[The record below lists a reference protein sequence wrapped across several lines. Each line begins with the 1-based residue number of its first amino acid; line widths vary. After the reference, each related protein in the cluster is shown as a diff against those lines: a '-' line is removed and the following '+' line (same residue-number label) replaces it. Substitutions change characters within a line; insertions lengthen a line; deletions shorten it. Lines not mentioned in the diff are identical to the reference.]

1 MVHIYPFCNYFSF
14 IVLLYAYYVVLFYVR
29 NKDNNNNDDQW
40 FRSAR
45 LFCKIILL
53 ITEAEP
59 ESRNINV

>member
-1 MVHIYPFCNYFSF
+1 M
-14 IVLLYAYYVVLFYVR
+14 LYCFMYI
-29 NKDNNNNDDQW
+29 DNNNNNDRW

-53 ITEAEP
+53 IMEAEP